1 VRGFTFG
8 GSGTA
13 STEAIAISAP
23 RTHTM
28 GEFDFIPACV
38 AIAKREGRLSRHVA
52 AQPSPVRKATRVD
65 RLTTEPVN
73 NVNLRPPTLFRNI
86 VDSTVSDLSQNWPF

>member
-1 VRGFTFG
+1 VRGFTPG

-28 GEFDFIPACV
+28 GEFDFP
-38 AIAKREGRLSRHVA
+38 
-52 AQPSPVRKATRVD
+52 PVTGEQSNA
-65 RLTTEPVN
+65 
-73 NVNLRPPTLFRNI
+73 
-86 VDSTVSDLSQNWPF
+86 S